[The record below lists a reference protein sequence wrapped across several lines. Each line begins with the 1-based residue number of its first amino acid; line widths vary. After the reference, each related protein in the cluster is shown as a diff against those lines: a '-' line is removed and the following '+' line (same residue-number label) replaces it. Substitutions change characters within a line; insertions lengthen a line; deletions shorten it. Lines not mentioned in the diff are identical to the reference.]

1 MSTNLEERYLTNAGI
16 TVGDE
21 HGNMEMPPKNKARS
35 SVKEVEDNNPITKQ
49 LSNHVAFRDE
59 NGNVVGRAALD
70 EKGNVVLISGELSA
84 QQLNEA
90 KAMLLAI
97 DKEVKQPAVEFEFGE

>member
-16 TVGDE
+16 TIGDE
-21 HGNMEMPPKNKARS
+21 NGNMDMPPKSKARS
-35 SVKEVEDNNPITKQ
+35 SVKEVENGNPITKQ

-59 NGNVVGRAALD
+59 NGDVVGRAALD
-70 EKGNVVLISGELSA
+70 EKGNVVLISGELSRE
-84 QQLNEA
+84 QLNEA

-97 DKEVKQPAVEFEFGE
+97 SKDKQPEVEFEIGE